1 MKWSSYTVE
10 NNWLFKPIGLNS
22 AVTWMIEENY
32 TCVQTQ
38 VCVKTSDNI
47 IYVALTLSFPSCYH
61 AVTLVAL
68 SDVLALPPASSVQ
81 HSSSGGLMNISPG
94 ELVQVYIFSALHP
107 FTPVHDL
114 DQSLN
119 HCWTT
124 EQFGAIG
131 LILRS
136 VRGVGCQSTSSDLSG
151 IATGSPWCKYEH
163 ISGQQTSVMSCF
175 QHPISGKILSPFEE
189 N

>member
-38 VCVKTSDNI
+38 VCGKTSDKI
-47 IYVALTLSFPSCYH
+47 IYIALTLSFSSCYH

-114 DQSLN
+114 AQSLN
-119 HCWTT
+119 HCCSHWAVWRNWPDPAFS
-124 EQFGAIG
+124 EG
-131 LILRS
+131 RWM
-136 VRGVGCQSTSSDLSG
+136 
-151 IATGSPWCKYEH
+151 PEH
-163 ISGQQTSVMSCF
+163 F
-175 QHPISGKILSPFEE
+175 QWPQWNCYWITLM
-189 N
+189 